1 MKTSDKWNKKMVL
14 ESMDNRV
21 LKTLSSYTSSIQSES
36 KVNDFFMKKSIE
48 ILTQN
53 FAISSWKN
61 NQDSSS
67 AERSKIGKRI
77 QI

>member
-1 MKTSDKWNKKMVL
+1 
-14 ESMDNRV
+14 MDNRV